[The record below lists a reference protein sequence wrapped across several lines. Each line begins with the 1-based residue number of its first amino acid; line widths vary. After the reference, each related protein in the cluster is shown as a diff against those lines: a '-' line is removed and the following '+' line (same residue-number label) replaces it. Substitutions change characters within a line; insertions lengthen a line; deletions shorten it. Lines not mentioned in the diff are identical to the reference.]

1 MMIKQFKEIDD
12 FFKNDRFSDKEL
24 IDLKNSISNNYKD
37 LSTVK
42 LAYSIIDLQILKFE
56 MIINETPINKKP
68 LKKVEKS
75 KKTLVKKT
83 PRAKQNKPFDN
94 EVIKTNKKAENIK
107 NVNLIGILS
116 QITETESKEHILN
129 KLKEKGIYKGRINI
143 TLSPEDYNYIKNE
156 IKSKI
161 NTNKEKDP
169 SLRIKPSKTTK
180 NSKSNTVYDKISKMK
195 GPGKIIYIRSK

>member
-83 PRAKQNKPFDN
+83 PRAKQNKPVDN